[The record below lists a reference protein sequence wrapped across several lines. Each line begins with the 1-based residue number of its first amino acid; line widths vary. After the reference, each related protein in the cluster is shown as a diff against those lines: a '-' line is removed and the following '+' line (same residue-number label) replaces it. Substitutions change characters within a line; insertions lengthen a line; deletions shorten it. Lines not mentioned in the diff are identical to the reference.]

1 VQGLRCTYIHRC
13 KVKFSC
19 ALLTTLVVSVNVH
32 VQLLI
37 IELITKKLLIIE
49 SIVVDRDY
57 PHRKGVSGLENNI
70 LDSVV
75 MDP

>member
-1 VQGLRCTYIHRC
+1 
-13 KVKFSC
+13 VK
-19 ALLTTLVVSVNVH
+19 VH

-37 IELITKKLLIIE
+37 IELIAKKKKLLIIE
-49 SIVVDRDY
+49 SIAVDRDY